1 MDHVFVMMPICE
13 KYLVKGED
21 VNFSFKGLEKEYGMA
36 DRDAMWNVL
45 KLYEVGRKMLGVG
58 MGLNVDNKTC
68 EGGRNCAD

>member
-45 KLYEVGRKMLGVG
+45 KLVE
-58 MGLNVDNKTC
+58 
-68 EGGRNCAD
+68 NCWV